1 MSSMNRPIV
10 IIGAP
15 TSIGI
20 KPYADG
26 TQRRLDLAP
35 GVLRREGVATIADRD
50 AGDVFPGAYR
60 DFTRPESG
68 VRNTTEVAA
77 YSHELAQRVAAAAS
91 DGSFVLLLGGDCSII
106 LGALLGLRQA
116 GHRSPGIA
124 YVDAHTDFNTPEESQ
139 TGSAASMCLALAVGR
154 GDSPLAQLGG
164 ELPLARASDTV
175 ILGRRDQEDG
185 GGSDAAVLE
194 AFDVLDL
201 PHDVV
206 RSRGAAAA
214 ARHALDR
221 LARDDSSGF
230 WIHVDADVIDPSFV
244 PAVDSPEPNGLSLD
258 ELAELLTPL
267 VRHPKALGLELTIYD
282 PQLDV
287 DGASGTRL

>member
-91 DGSFVLLLGGDCSII
+91 DGSFVVLLGGDCSVI

-116 GHRSPGIA
+116 GHQPPGLA
-124 YVDAHTDFNTPEESQ
+124 KADGHTESNHPKEP
-139 TGSAASMCLALAVGR
+139 R
-154 GDSPLAQLGG
+154 P
-164 ELPLARASDTV
+164 
-175 ILGRRDQEDG
+175 
-185 GGSDAAVLE
+185 
-194 AFDVLDL
+194 
-201 PHDVV
+201 
-206 RSRGAAAA
+206 AA
-214 ARHALDR
+214 AR
-221 LARDDSSGF
+221 
-230 WIHVDADVIDPSFV
+230 I
-244 PAVDSPEPNGLSLD
+244 
-258 ELAELLTPL
+258 T
-267 VRHPKALGLELTIYD
+267 
-282 PQLDV
+282 
-287 DGASGTRL
+287 